1 MRSWSRG
8 RTLGLGIGLIVL
20 TNAIALGGVWWNR
33 SATPESALT
42 LSERELGLPWRN
54 LHLMENSG
62 LALSL
67 NWRVAGREAG
77 EFASG
82 YTLNGGTPEWLDAAK
97 MAALG
102 FPVGAAPADGER
114 RRYTRQLPRE
124 VILVM
129 ELAGRAWQRALEK
142 ARENAGRHAAAA
154 AANVG
159 SKQFADRAKQAN
171 DQLAREEHSNSRLF
185 VIDAGLDARLLREKY
200 PDRSRFLLLRGT
212 VRPTTYSRERNIT
225 QVTGYISRVGNGQIH
240 VPHALRQP
248 LESARAIGEPGGEG
262 SRFTARLLVGQRL
275 EPWLVDVTPLAKAA
289 NLSGE
294 DRRPP
299 VID

>member
-1 MRSWSRG
+1 MKTWSRG
-8 RTLGLGIGLIVL
+8 RTLGVGIGLIVL

-33 SATPESALT
+33 SATPDSALT
-42 LSERELGLPWRN
+42 LSERELGLPWRS
-54 LHLMENSG
+54 LRLMENSG
-62 LALSL
+62 LALNL
-67 NWRVAGREAG
+67 NWRVAGRQAG

-82 YTLNGGTPEWLDAAK
+82 QMVNGGTPEWLDAAK

-102 FPVGAAPADGER
+102 FPVDAARPDGER
-114 RRYTRQLPRE
+114 RQHARQLPRE

-129 ELAGRAWQRALEK
+129 ELAGPAWQRALEK

-159 SKQFADRAKQAN
+159 SKQFAARAKQAN
-171 DQLAREEHSNSRLF
+171 DELAREENSNSRLF

-212 VRPTTYSRERNIT
+212 VRPSMHSRGSNT
-225 QVTGYISRVGNGQIH
+225 PQATGYVSRVGNGQIH
-240 VPHALRQP
+240 VPHALREP
-248 LESARAIGEPGGEG
+248 LESARAIGEPGSGG
-262 SRFTARLLVGQRL
+262 SRFTATLLVGQRL

-289 NLSGE
+289 N
-294 DRRPP
+294 
-299 VID
+299 